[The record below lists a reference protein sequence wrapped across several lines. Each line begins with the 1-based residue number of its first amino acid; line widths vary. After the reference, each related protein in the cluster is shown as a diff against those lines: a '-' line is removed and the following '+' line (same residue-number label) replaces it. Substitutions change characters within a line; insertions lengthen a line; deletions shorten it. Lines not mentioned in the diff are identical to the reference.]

1 MPYEPFLIAPF
12 GTGLDSD
19 VEPWMA
25 PVDAFTDIKNGHI
38 HHGYIEKRQG
48 YRFLACL
55 VHGQVITGI
64 TAASP
69 PVFTPNTIVGLYLGQ
84 EVSLHYL
91 AESAGNEFSALNAQ
105 KYLVSDVDQGAGT
118 FELTDLDGNA
128 LDTSASTYTASSGR
142 LGTCSQLVETQTAAS
157 ATAADPAVFTVSS
170 IGTIV
175 EGDFLVLRSLT
186 GGTWSTLNAVGGTAT
201 NVSGATFSI
210 TKENGDL
217 VDGTGLG
224 TLTGGS
230 VDKIAP
236 SRVMGLPRY
245 IAADNSRDLLA
256 GDKERMCI
264 YNSAANLFEPL
275 DLDQGGTTYPN
286 GDHFAGTDN
295 DYLWWANWQ
304 HAGAVNRVYI
314 TNGKAWTTGTPGT
327 DGILYYDATTSGSPA
342 TPSVYQFN
350 PSTGGSDFLYGTKL
364 IFSIRQRLVCL
375 HTFEFI
381 NSSGATETFPQRARW
396 CAAQDPSNWD
406 DTVAGGG
413 GFVDA
418 PTGEQ
423 IISARQLQDVII
435 VHFTDSVWTLR
446 PVSDPALPFR
456 WDQINSFR
464 ACDGKMASVAFDR
477 YSLGV
482 GIRGITA
489 TDGVE
494 TRRVDDR
501 VEDFVTD
508 DVNDS
513 EFNKLYVARS
523 YGNRRTWILYPDT
536 ESDDANSSLIY
547 DDESGAYSKYEI
559 NMNVLGQ
566 GGVPID
572 YAAQDFTVTNDLDI
586 SARDLDDETALSF
599 YWSKNAE
606 IFLGGDRQGQ
616 VHILETG
623 LSDDGTSIDF
633 SVTSAAW
640 NPYKEQSLDC
650 QFGYIDLFVD
660 SDQDTQLTVSFYKDN
675 NEFAYETQTLDCLPN
690 LNYRSSIANIVMNA
704 DPTVGVTVTAQSH
717 GLSAGE
723 TFYAYGVEGAKFYN
737 DLQWTVGA
745 TVDEDTFTI
754 DTDMTSYGAAIT
766 AITAAEP
773 PVVTAAA
780 HGFSDG
786 DIIYIVDV
794 GGMIE
799 VNDLTFEV
807 ANSTT
812 NTFELKGIDGSGY
825 TAYTTGG
832 YAFYKYLSGG
842 KIVERK
848 FYRTK
853 CWKRAYAGGMGYQHH
868 VKIANAATTQPLQ
881 IHALKPWFQPRGRR
895 ILG

>member
-12 GTGLDSD
+12 GTGLDTD

-25 PVDAFTDIKNGHI
+25 PVDAFTEIENGHI
-38 HHGYIEKRQG
+38 HHGYIEKRLG

-55 VHGQVITGI
+55 VHGQVLSAITG
-64 TAASP
+64 ASP
-69 PVFTPNTIVGLYLGQ
+69 PVFTPNTIVGLYIGQ
-84 EVSLHYL
+84 KVSLHYL
-91 AESAGNEFSALNAQ
+91 AESAGSEFSALNAQ
-105 KYLVSDVDQGAGT
+105 QYLVSSIDQGTGT
-118 FELTDLDGNA
+118 FQLTDLDGNA
-128 LDTSASTYTASSGR
+128 LDTSSSTYTANSGR

-175 EGDFLVLRSLT
+175 DGDFLVLRSLT
-186 GGTWSTLNAVGGTAT
+186 GGTWSTLNGVGGTAT
-201 NVSGATFSI
+201 NVSGATFQI

-217 VDGTGLG
+217 VDGSGLG

-230 VDKIAP
+230 VDKISP
-236 SRVMGLPRY
+236 DRVMGLPRY
-245 IAADNSRDLLA
+245 IAADNTRDLLA
-256 GDKERMCI
+256 GDTERMCI

-286 GDHFAGTDN
+286 NDHFAGTNN

-327 DGILYYDATTSGSPA
+327 DGILYYDATTSGTPA
-342 TPSVYQFN
+342 KPAIYQFN
-350 PSTGGSDFLYGTKL
+350 PSTGGSDLLYGCKL
-364 IFSIRQRLVCL
+364 IFSIRQRLLCL

-477 YSLGV
+477 YSVGV

-494 TRRVDDR
+494 TRRIDDR
-501 VEDFVTD
+501 IEDFVSD
-508 DVNDS
+508 DINDS
-513 EFNKLYVARS
+513 EFQKVYGARS

-536 ESDDANSSLIY
+536 ESDDANASLIY
-547 DDESGAYSKYEI
+547 DDESGAYSKYLI
-559 NMNVLGQ
+559 DMNVLGQ

-572 YAAQDFTVTNDLDI
+572 YAAQDFTATNDLDI
-586 SARDLDDETALSF
+586 SSSALDDETALSF

-606 IFLGGDRQGQ
+606 IFLGGDRDGE

-623 LSDDGTSIDF
+623 LSDDGAAIPFTL
-633 SVTSAAW
+633 TSAAW
-640 NPYKEQSLDC
+640 NPYKEQSLDA
-650 QFGYIDLFVD
+650 QLGYIDLFVD
-660 SDQDTQLTVSFYKDN
+660 ADQETNIDVAFYKN
-675 NEFAYETQTLDCLPN
+675 NAEAPYATQSIDCLPN
-690 LNYRSSIANIVMNA
+690 LNYRSSIGNIVINA
-704 DPTVGVTVTAQSH
+704 DPTTGFTVDANSH
-717 GLSAGE
+717 GMVE
-723 TFYAYGVEGAKFYN
+723 NDTFYLYGVRGAQFYN
-737 DLQWTVGA
+737 DLEWTVGA
-745 TVDEDTFTI
+745 TVSENSFTV
-754 DTDMTSYGAAIT
+754 DTDITSYGAAIT
-766 AITAAEP
+766 GISMANPA
-773 PVVTAAA
+773 VVTATA

-799 VNDLTFEV
+799 VNDLTFTV
-807 ANSTT
+807 ANATT
-812 NTFELKGIDGSGY
+812 NTFELQGINSSAY
-825 TAYTTGG
+825 TAYTSGG
-832 YAFYKYLSGG
+832 YAFYKYLNGG

-853 CWKRAYAGGMGYQHH
+853 CWKRAYAGGMGYQH
-868 VKIANAATTQPLQ
+868 KIKITGCACREPLQ
-881 IHALKPWFQPRGRR
+881 IHAFKPWFQPRGRR